1 VVCLVWCG
9 MISTGVSLTR
19 GVRCGV
25 DGFVGDN
32 EQERYRVRYRYRGVT
47 SNKYLEGAKKVK
59 VLA

>member
-1 VVCLVWCG
+1 MVCLVWCG

-19 GVRCGV
+19 GVRWC
-25 DGFVGDN
+25 GFVGDN

-59 VLA
+59 FLA